1 MLLEVFLIA
10 IRNLVNG
17 NINMYGASSPW
28 MIIDYGLLAILLMP
42 IADFLKKHKLP
53 LPARAVV
60 YMLYIYT
67 VEYISGCLFTG
78 AGLKI
83 WDYSKL
89 PYNLHGQIALYYA
102 PFWYFLGMGAELIY
116 PKADMC
122 SLALAGKLKS
132 SDIEN
137 QIQKNTHNTTKES

>member
-1 MLLEVFLIA
+1 MHGV
-10 IRNLVNG
+10 
-17 NINMYGASSPW
+17 SSPW

-53 LPARAVV
+53 LLARAVV
-60 YMLYIYT
+60 YMLCIYT
-67 VEYISGCLFTG
+67 VEYISGRIFTA
-78 AGLKI
+78 AGLRI

-102 PFWYFLGMGAELIY
+102 PLWYLIGIGAELIY
-116 PKADMC
+116 PKVDMC